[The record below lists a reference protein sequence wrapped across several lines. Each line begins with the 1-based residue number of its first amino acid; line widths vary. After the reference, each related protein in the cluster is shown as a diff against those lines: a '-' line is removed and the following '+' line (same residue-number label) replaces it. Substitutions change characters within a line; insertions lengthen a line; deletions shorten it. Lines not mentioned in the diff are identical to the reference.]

1 MDDQALLEHLG
12 EIKASIAG
20 NTAKMENIEKAV
32 LGNGQPGLVQKVT
45 ELEKANAFNRG
56 AAAVVMVAYGLFDQ
70 LKHHFGY

>member
-1 MDDQALLEHLG
+1 MDEKAILDHLV
-12 EIKASIAG
+12 EIKASVAA
-20 NTAKMENIEKAV
+20 NMEKTVNIEKAV

-70 LKHHFGY
+70 LKHHLGY